1 MSASLIQ
8 LASRGTEDNYL
19 IGKPQFTLFKFVFK
33 RHTNFSIQQIPI
45 KFSTNT
51 DFNNKVSLN
60 VNKFGDMIY
69 KMNLYIVL
77 PELPQIYNVDG
88 TKNEIIKYAWSKN
101 IGHVIINYIDIEI
114 NNVLIDKQYG
124 EWLHIYHN
132 IKDDDK
138 NIDKLLGNIPDLYNF
153 TSSKPEYKLIV
164 PLYFYFNNDVSLSIP
179 LLDGLKVSINLELN
193 ELSKCLIIAPSHYID
208 ILDPFINLNVG
219 DLLVQN
225 RNNNSQFVFGKF
237 IYFDQ
242 NKKRLYY
249 QQSTYETFDDSN
261 FICSKDFIITPY
273 DKTYSYIINN
283 QPNIKLKNCF
293 LLVDYIFLDI
303 EEKNTI
309 INNKNSVVITQIQK
323 NTLYSSNSNYIENK
337 LNFTNNVL
345 YICWFSQY
353 KILRESFNNDYFNF
367 SNISKDIYDL
377 TNNLFTN
384 KNTII
389 NKCNILF
396 NNNYRISDINSK
408 YYNLIENLNK
418 FNKHKSNI
426 NIYSF
431 SIYPLMYQPSGCCDF
446 KEISD
451 VKIQLEYNKN
461 LMINSE
467 IVFQCYAM
475 NYKLINYADFI

>member
-1 MSASLIQ
+1 M
-8 LASRGTEDNYL
+8 
-19 IGKPQFTLFKFVFK
+19 K
-33 RHTNFSIQQIPI
+33 
-45 KFSTNT
+45 KFS
-51 DFNNKVSLN
+51 
-60 VNKFGDMIY
+60 
-69 KMNLYIVL
+69 
-77 PELPQIYNVDG
+77 
-88 TKNEIIKYAWSKN
+88 
-101 IGHVIINYIDIEI
+101 EI
-114 NNVLIDKQYG
+114 N
-124 EWLHIYHN
+124 
-132 IKDDDK
+132 
-138 NIDKLLGNIPDLYNF
+138 
-153 TSSKPEYKLIV
+153 
-164 PLYFYFNNDVSLSIP
+164 
-179 LLDGLKVSINLELN
+179 
-193 ELSKCLIIAPSHYID
+193 
-208 ILDPFINLNVG
+208 
-219 DLLVQN
+219 
-225 RNNNSQFVFGKF
+225 
-237 IYFDQ
+237 
-242 NKKRLYY
+242 
-249 QQSTYETFDDSN
+249 
-261 FICSKDFIITPY
+261 
-273 DKTYSYIINN
+273 
-283 QPNIKLKNCF
+283 
-293 LLVDYIFLDI
+293 FLDI